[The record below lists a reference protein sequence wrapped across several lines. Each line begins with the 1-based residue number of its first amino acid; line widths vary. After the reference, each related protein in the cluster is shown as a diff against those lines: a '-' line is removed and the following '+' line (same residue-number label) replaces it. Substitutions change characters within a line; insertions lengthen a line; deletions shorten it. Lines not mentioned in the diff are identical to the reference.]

1 MQNFTGQKIST
12 YQIETLLHQESES
25 AVYEATQLVPGQ
37 LLRKVAVK
45 FFTVYDEDAFNQS
58 MKQITAPA
66 HPNIVPI
73 YDFGIYGGF
82 AYVAMMLVKGE
93 SLAQRIQIRG
103 KLNLPETVN
112 ILTQIASA
120 LHYAHLLGFVHNN
133 LKPANILID
142 EKNRPYLTDFRVMG
156 VGRTSETMMSAATV
170 GNADYLSPELGMGK
184 LGDKFSDI
192 YSLGA
197 IAFHML
203 NGSPPYTAPNPFQ
216 VIMKHINDPL
226 PELWGISETAEQVIY
241 KAMAKDKNDRF
252 VSAYEFQKALEALI
266 QQADAEPTPEPSDTT
281 QQYETLKQRL
291 REDIAQLKNKLEVT
305 LLSASQPITPADPA
319 YPTAVEYRR
328 RLSILETR
336 LAEIE
341 KATEKTPPELTE
353 PPLDPYDTFP
363 LDGFDD
369 EAAYEPEETQ
379 DISPILDGLPDFVS
393 ELAAAEPE
401 PTRGLDDQTQLPEGV
416 DPLAWLEA
424 LAARQG
430 ATQGFTT
437 EHSTIEVPEIDPNS
451 VVIDEPGYTP
461 SEPNHSKHQP
471 QPAPFQPS
479 PPPPPRPQQQEQP
492 PMPSFP
498 ARDKPD
504 LQRAVEER
512 LPEFTAYFPQNIQ
525 AGQAYALMVFVLLEH
540 ARQLVENIAKG
551 YAGMMGTKQAH
562 ATTASPIEI
571 TAGTPITLI
580 PQVEGLKFTP
590 AEQTLIWT
598 PATDS
603 HKSAT
608 FLFTTPAALQSD
620 LKGRI
625 LVFNGVMML
634 GEIPITMT
642 RVESGTAPDLSQ
654 QADLKKYEAVFA
666 SYSHRDTP
674 VMEFFRRQRERLGQ
688 KMLVDI
694 YDLRAGDHWADR
706 LLQMIDE
713 STAFQLFWSKHS
725 ADSKYCRQE
734 WEYALQHL
742 EQRPRFIQ
750 PVWWQDPMPTP
761 PPELEQ
767 LHFQRVVLP
776 PVTRARMIFG
786 KVRNLLGG

>member
-241 KAMAKDKNDRF
+241 KAMAKSKDDRF
-252 VSAYEFQKALEALI
+252 ASAYEFQKALEALT
-266 QQADAEPTPEPSDTT
+266 QQADEEPTPEPSDTT
-281 QQYETLKQRL
+281 QQYETLKHRL

-369 EAAYEPEETQ
+369 EPAYEPEETQ
-379 DISPILDGLPDFVS
+379 DISPILDGIPDWLFL
-393 ELAAAEPE
+393 EDDEFGAAEPKPIE
-401 PTRGLDDQTQLPEGV
+401 SPREEAYPPLP
-416 DPLAWLEA
+416 
-424 LAARQG
+424 Q
-430 ATQGFTT
+430 
-437 EHSTIEVPEIDPNS
+437 S
-451 VVIDEPGYTP
+451 
-461 SEPNHSKHQP
+461 
-471 QPAPFQPS
+471 APYQPS

-492 PMPSFP
+492 FPQAPMLPTAPASKPGASIPMPSFP
-498 ARDKPD
+498 TRDKPD
-504 LQRAVEER
+504 LQRQRAVEEK
-512 LPEFTAYFPQNIQ
+512 LPEFTAYYPQNIQ
-525 AGQAYALMVFVLLEH
+525 PGQAYALMVFVLLEH